1 MEVLALEA
9 QLSFEWGKNHRDD
22 NKQPCYHVAWQFQCG
37 CLWNL
42 FTSLNWRLVSCSS
55 RLPSLFLQV
64 KPEDTKLLLRIKRTP
79 QNFATQPLLEKLLET
94 MPEEAQKKYAHKLP
108 FFLPTNRTKRAYMIK
123 KLREKEEKSRSA
135 ASLPPS
141 TPESQTGSAAEAS
154 V

>member
-1 MEVLALEA
+1 M
-9 QLSFEWGKNHRDD
+9 
-22 NKQPCYHVAWQFQCG
+22 
-37 CLWNL
+37 
-42 FTSLNWRLVSCSS
+42 VSCFS

-94 MPEEAQKKYAHKLP
+94 MPEEAQKKYAPKLP

-123 KLREKEEKSRSA
+123 KLREKEEKSRSE
-135 ASLPPS
+135 ASPPPS